1 MKSEHLLSLKM
12 LDQKNYNKSYSYSF
26 YYKSLVNQWF

>member
-1 MKSEHLLSLKM
+1 M
-12 LDQKNYNKSYSYSF
+12 LAQKNYNKSYSYSF